1 MAAAWTCPRCG
12 VENDDYRFT
21 CSACGTVRG
30 AIASPG
36 DGDATRAE
44 PPGTPAD
51 PAATSLERTIEGGL
65 RAYLADPAGL
75 EYATFSVAGSE
86 HIYVQFVLSGGALVG
101 ETVAERF
108 LPMDERRR
116 VDAVALERLGFR
128 RDFGGNY
135 AQSWAW
141 PIDVPAVAAA
151 AADAL
156 RTYRIADDAR
166 LVVAHAGGPAAMS
179 AMSDGAPVG
188 TPADAAAAGTLGD
201 AVPGDAAP
209 ADRPL
214 WRRIA
219 PQVAVIAVIAVVG
232 SIGAWYFNAGRS
244 ASGEIAK
251 SGDLP
256 ASELRV
262 GDCFDL
268 KDPTAEDV
276 DDVTARVCADEHEF
290 EVFFAGSLAAGDFP
304 GEAAFSTFV
313 EDECVPAFHAY
324 VGTPYLDSEL
334 DIFYFV
340 PTPEVWVEGDR
351 SVQCAVYHPLISRL
365 TGTLKD
371 SKR

>member
-1 MAAAWTCPRCG
+1 MAAAWTCPSCA
-12 VENDDYRFT
+12 VENNDYRFT

-30 AIASPG
+30 ATAFPG
-36 DGDATRAE
+36 DPNAKG
-44 PPGTPAD
+44 
-51 PAATSLERTIEGGL
+51 AATLVSPVAPGVITLEQTIEGGL

-75 EYATFSVAGSE
+75 EYATFSVAGAE
-86 HIYVQFVLSGGALVG
+86 HVYVQFVLSGGALVG

-116 VDAVALERLGFR
+116 VDAGALERLGFR

-135 AQSWAW
+135 AQTW
-141 PIDVPAVAAA
+141 PWPSDVPVVAAT

-156 RTYRIADDAR
+156 RAYRIADDAR
-166 LVVAHAGGPAAMS
+166 LVVAHAGGTAAMS
-179 AMSDGAPVG
+179 DRA
-188 TPADAAAAGTLGD
+188 PADAAPARIPDGG
-201 AVPGDAAP
+201 AP

-276 DDVTARVCADEHEF
+276 DDVTAIMCADEHEF

-304 GEAAFSTFV
+304 GEAAFPAFV
-313 EDECVPAFHAY
+313 EDECVPAFHSY
-324 VGTPYLDSEL
+324 VGTPYLESEL

-365 TGTLKD
+365 NGTLKG
-371 SKR
+371 SQR